1 MSFTRNLVVLSLAM
15 SAFTSVAQAKE
26 LVVYSSRQDHLIK
39 PVFEMYTEKTGV
51 EINYITDREAPL
63 MARLRAEGVNTPAD
77 MFMTVDAGNLWQAEE
92 QGLFQS
98 VESETIE
105 QNIPAHLRSSNNQ
118 WTGLSLRA
126 RTIAYS
132 TERVNPE
139 ELSTYEALADD
150 SWKGRVC
157 LRTAKKVYNQSLVA
171 TMLESIGEEKTSN
184 VITGWLA
191 NLATPVFSDDT
202 ALLKA
207 IDAGQCDVGIV
218 NSYYFGRL
226 QKAEPDVKA
235 ALFWPNQEDRG
246 VHVNISGAG
255 VTKHAKQPEEAI
267 KLLEWMTTEEAQ
279 RIFADV
285 NMEFPANRSLASA
298 PEVAAWGDFKADD
311 MNVEVAGRRQPEA
324 IMLMDRLGWN

>member
-1 MSFTRNLVVLSLAM
+1 MSFTRNLVVLSLAL
-15 SAFTSVAQAKE
+15 SAFASVAQAKE

-51 EINYITDREAPL
+51 KINFITDREAPL
-63 MARLRAEGVNTPAD
+63 MARLRAEGANTPAD

-92 QGLFQS
+92 QGLFQP
-98 VESETIE
+98 VQSEVIE
-105 QNIPAHLRSSNNQ
+105 GNIPQHLRSSNNM

-132 TERVNPE
+132 TERVKPE
-139 ELSTYEALADD
+139 ELSTYEALADEQ
-150 SWKGRVC
+150 WKGRVC
-157 LRTAKKVYNQSLVA
+157 LRTSKKVYNQSLVA
-171 TMLESIGEEKTSN
+171 TMLESIGEEKTTE
-184 VITGWLA
+184 VIQGWLA
-191 NLATPVFSDDT
+191 NLATPVFADDT
-202 ALLKA
+202 ALLQA

-226 QKAEPDVKA
+226 QKAEPDVKVK
-235 ALFWPNQEDRG
+235 LFWPNQEDRG

-255 VTKHAKQPEEAI
+255 VTKHSKQPEEAK

-285 NMEFPANRSLASA
+285 NMEFPANPALESS
-298 PEVAAWGDFKADD
+298 PEVAAWGDFKAD
-311 MNVEVAGRRQPEA
+311 NVNIEVAGRRQPEA

>member
-1 MSFTRNLVVLSLAM
+1 MSFSRNLVVLSLAL

-39 PVFEMYTEKTGV
+39 PVFEAYTEKTGV
-51 EINYITDREAPL
+51 KVNYTTDREAPL
-63 MARLRAEGVNTPAD
+63 MARLRAEGANSPAD

-92 QGLFQS
+92 QGLFQP
-98 VESETIE
+98 VDSEIIE
-105 QNIPAHLRSSNNQ
+105 QNIPAHLRSSNNM

-126 RTIAYS
+126 RPIAYCS
-132 TERVNPE
+132 VRVSPVV
-139 ELSTYEALADD
+139 LSSYEALADVN
-150 SWKGRVC
+150 WKGGMCR
-157 LRTAKKVYNQSLVA
+157 RTSKKVYNQSLVA
-171 TMLESIGEEKTSN
+171 TMLESIGEEKTTE
-184 VITGWLA
+184 VIQGWLA

-226 QKAEPDVKA
+226 QKAEPDVKGK
-235 ALFWPNQEDRG
+235 LFWPNQEDRG
-246 VHVNISGAG
+246 VHLNISGAG
-255 VTKHAKQPEEAI
+255 VTKHAKQPEEAK

-285 NMEFPANRSLASA
+285 NMEFPANRSLESS
-298 PEVAAWGDFKADD
+298 PEVAAWGDFKAD
-311 MNVEVAGRRQPEA
+311 NVNIEVAGSRQPSA

>member
-1 MSFTRNLVVLSLAM
+1 MSFTRNLVVLSLAL
-15 SAFTSVAQAKE
+15 SAFASVAQAKE

-51 EINYITDREAPL
+51 KINFITDREAPL
-63 MARLRAEGVNTPAD
+63 MARLRAEGADTPAD

-92 QGLFQS
+92 QGLFQP
-98 VESETIE
+98 VQSEVIE
-105 QNIPAHLRSSNNQ
+105 GNIPQHLRSSNNM

-132 TERVNPE
+132 TERVKPE
-139 ELSTYEALADD
+139 ELSTYEALADEQ
-150 SWKGRVC
+150 WKGRVC
-157 LRTAKKVYNQSLVA
+157 LRTSKKVYNQSLVA
-171 TMLESIGEEKTSN
+171 TMLESIGEEKTTE
-184 VITGWLA
+184 VIQGWLA
-191 NLATPVFSDDT
+191 NLATPVFADDT
-202 ALLKA
+202 ALLQA

-226 QKAEPDVKA
+226 HNAQPDVKVK
-235 ALFWPNQEDRG
+235 LFWPNQEDRG

-255 VTKHAKQPEEAI
+255 VTRHAKHPEEATR
-267 KLLEWMTTEEAQ
+267 LLEWMTTEEAQ

-285 NMEFPANRSLASA
+285 NMEFPANQALEPSA
-298 PEVAAWGDFKADD
+298 EVAAWGDFKAD
-311 MNVEVAGRRQPEA
+311 NVNIEVAGRRQPEA

>member
-1 MSFTRNLVVLSLAM
+1 MSFTRNLVVLSLAL

-51 EINYITDREAPL
+51 KINFITDREAPL
-63 MARLRAEGVNTPAD
+63 MARLRAEGADTPAD

-92 QGLFQS
+92 QGLFQP
-98 VESETIE
+98 VQSEVIE
-105 QNIPAHLRSSNNQ
+105 GNIPQHLRSSNNM

-132 TERVNPE
+132 TERVKPE
-139 ELSTYEALADD
+139 ELSTYEALADEQ
-150 SWKGRVC
+150 WKGRVC
-157 LRTAKKVYNQSLVA
+157 LRTSKKVYNQSLVA
-171 TMLESIGEEKTSN
+171 TMLESIGEEKTTE
-184 VITGWLA
+184 VIQGWLA
-191 NLATPVFSDDT
+191 NLATPVFADDT
-202 ALLKA
+202 ALLQA

-226 QKAEPDVKA
+226 HNAQPDVKVK
-235 ALFWPNQEDRG
+235 LFWPNQEDRG

-255 VTKHAKQPEEAI
+255 VTRHAKHPEEATR
-267 KLLEWMTTEEAQ
+267 LLEWMTTEEAQ

-285 NMEFPANRSLASA
+285 NMEFPANQALEPSA
-298 PEVAAWGDFKADD
+298 EVAAWGDFKAD
-311 MNVEVAGRRQPEA
+311 NVNIEVAGRRQPEA

>member
-1 MSFTRNLVVLSLAM
+1 MSFTRNLVVLSLAL
-15 SAFTSVAQAKE
+15 SAFTSVAQARE

-51 EINYITDREAPL
+51 KINFITDREAPL
-63 MARLRAEGVNTPAD
+63 MARLRAEGANTPAD

-92 QGLFQS
+92 QGLFQP
-98 VESETIE
+98 VQSEVIE
-105 QNIPAHLRSSNNQ
+105 GNIPQHLRSSNNM

-132 TERVNPE
+132 TERVKPE
-139 ELSTYEALADD
+139 ELSTYEALADEQ
-150 SWKGRVC
+150 WKGRVC
-157 LRTAKKVYNQSLVA
+157 LRTSKKVYNQSLVA
-171 TMLESIGEEKTSN
+171 TMLESIGEEKTTE
-184 VITGWLA
+184 VIQGWLA
-191 NLATPVFSDDT
+191 NLATPVFADDT
-202 ALLKA
+202 ALLQA

-226 QKAEPDVKA
+226 QNAQPDVKVK
-235 ALFWPNQEDRG
+235 LFWPNQEDRG

-255 VTKHAKQPEEAI
+255 VTRHAKHPEEATR
-267 KLLEWMTTEEAQ
+267 LLEWMTTEEAQ

-285 NMEFPANRSLASA
+285 NMEFPANQALEPSA
-298 PEVAAWGDFKADD
+298 EVAAWGDFKAD
-311 MNVEVAGRRQPEA
+311 NVNIEVAGRRQPEA

>member
-1 MSFTRNLVVLSLAM
+1 MSLTRNLAALTLAIT
-15 SAFTSVAQAKE
+15 AFTGVAQAKE
-26 LVVYSSRQDHLIK
+26 LVVYSSRQEHLIK
-39 PVFEMYTEKTGV
+39 PVFELYTEKTGV
-51 EINYITDREAPL
+51 EVNFITDKEAPL
-63 MARLRAEGVNTPAD
+63 MARLRAEGANTPAD

-92 QGLFQS
+92 QDLFREVKS
-98 VESETIE
+98 DTISE
-105 QNIPAHLRSSNNQ
+105 NIPANLRSSNDK

-132 TERVNPE
+132 TERVKPE
-139 ELSTYEALADD
+139 DLSTYEALAEEQ
-150 SWKGRVC
+150 WKGRVC
-157 LRTAKKVYNQSLVA
+157 LRTSKKVYNQSLTA
-171 TMLESIGEEKTSN
+171 TMLESIGEEKTTE
-184 VITGWLA
+184 VIKGWLA

-218 NSYYFGRL
+218 NSYYFGRMH
-226 QKAEPDVKA
+226 ASDPSVKVK
-235 ALFWPNQEDRG
+235 LFWPNQEDRG

-279 RIFADV
+279 RVFADV
-285 NMEFPANRSLASA
+285 NMEFPANNSVEPS
-298 PEVAAWGDFKADD
+298 PEVAAWGDFKRD
-311 MNVEVAGRRQPEA
+311 NVNIEVAGSRQPEA

>member
-1 MSFTRNLVVLSLAM
+1 MSFTRNLVVLSLAL

-39 PVFEMYTEKTGV
+39 PVFELYTEKTGV
-51 EINYITDREAPL
+51 KINFITDREAPL
-63 MARLRAEGVNTPAD
+63 MARLRAEGANTPAD

-92 QGLFQS
+92 QGLFQP
-98 VESETIE
+98 VQSEVIE
-105 QNIPAHLRSSNNQ
+105 GNIPQHLRSSNNM

-132 TERVNPE
+132 TERVKPE
-139 ELSTYEALADD
+139 ELSTYEALADEQ
-150 SWKGRVC
+150 WKGRVC
-157 LRTAKKVYNQSLVA
+157 LRTSKKVYNQSLVA
-171 TMLESIGEEKTSN
+171 TMLESIGEEKTTE
-184 VITGWLA
+184 VIQGWLA
-191 NLATPVFSDDT
+191 NLATPVFADDT
-202 ALLKA
+202 ALLQA

-226 QKAEPDVKA
+226 HNAQPDVKVK
-235 ALFWPNQEDRG
+235 LFWPNQEDRG

-255 VTKHAKQPEEAI
+255 VTRHAKHPEEATR
-267 KLLEWMTTEEAQ
+267 LLEWMTTEEAQ

-285 NMEFPANRSLASA
+285 NMEFPANQALEPSA
-298 PEVAAWGDFKADD
+298 EVAAWGDFKAD
-311 MNVEVAGRRQPEA
+311 NVNIEVAGRRQPEA

>member
-1 MSFTRNLVVLSLAM
+1 MSFTRNIVALSLAM
-15 SAFTSVAQAKE
+15 TAFTGVAQAKE

-39 PVFEMYTEKTGV
+39 PVFDMYTEKTGV
-51 EINYITDREAPL
+51 QINFITDREAPL
-63 MARLRAEGVNTPAD
+63 MARLRAEGANTPAD

-92 QGLFQS
+92 QDLFRE
-98 VESETIE
+98 VKSETIE
-105 QNIPAHLRSSNNQ
+105 QNIPAHLRSSNDK

-132 TERVNPE
+132 TERVKPE

-171 TMLESIGEEKTSN
+171 TMLESIGEQKTTE
-184 VITGWLA
+184 VIQGWLA
-191 NLATPVFSDDT
+191 NLATPVFADDT

-226 QKAEPDVKA
+226 HKAEPDVKVK
-235 ALFWPNQEDRG
+235 LFWPNQEDRG

-279 RIFADV
+279 RVFADV
-285 NMEFPANRSLASA
+285 NMEFPANVSLEPSE
-298 PEVAAWGDFKADD
+298 EVATWGDFKAD
-311 MNVEVAGRRQPEA
+311 NVNIEVAGRRQPEA